1 MMDIRNVVNDLFT
14 HFKTLGLFIMHLITV
29 HFSKSVTFLWY
40 IFNHMVNTKSCHF
53 SDHNSFINYI
63 LDELSKSCICLDTML
78 LFFFSLSDKYD
89 VHFDN

>member
-1 MMDIRNVVNDLFT
+1 
-14 HFKTLGLFIMHLITV
+14 
-29 HFSKSVTFLWY
+29 
-40 IFNHMVNTKSCHF
+40 MVNTKSCHF

-89 VHFDN
+89 VHFDNKNRGTFKFLMNNQRVEFALIK